1 MMMMTTIQ
9 RMPNTFRAIPAPR
22 RRHKKSAT
30 EDENQ
35 SVLTHSLTHKSQ
47 EVKKT
52 RRQED
57 KMICNDNDE
66 DTATTVANSTNR
78 TTATVTKSS
87 SKSNTMATVATATAT
102 RSVYKIKRL
111 NKQLQAA
118 TANTRR
124 VKQTLRQMLQLF
136 IRHSNQS
143 AELLKRAE
151 DKNKILYSTVAT
163 QIEVNARLREQLEQ
177 QPSPPP
183 PTTATDLSQKCCC
196 CCRLHSHNNTTADRR
211 HHVSGGGG
219 GDDKD
224 EAISIT
230 SSVDDFLESN
240 NSSNSDDDDNIET
253 YNPPS
258 DGFSQK
264 IMFNIPARHD
274 DDDDDDS
281 LMKERKSDNDDSIT
295 EALHQLTENNK

>member
-1 MMMMTTIQ
+1 
-9 RMPNTFRAIPAPR
+9 
-22 RRHKKSAT
+22 
-30 EDENQ
+30 
-35 SVLTHSLTHKSQ
+35 
-47 EVKKT
+47 
-52 RRQED
+52 
-57 KMICNDNDE
+57 
-66 DTATTVANSTNR
+66 
-78 TTATVTKSS
+78 
-87 SKSNTMATVATATAT
+87 MATVAAATAT

-143 AELLKRAE
+143 AGLLKRAE
-151 DKNKILYSTVAT
+151 DKNKILYSTVAA

-177 QPSPPP
+177 QPSPPT
-183 PTTATDLSQKCCC
+183 TTATDLSQKCCC
-196 CCRLHSHNNTTADRR
+196 CCRLHSHNNTTTADRRRR
-211 HHVSGGGG
+211 HHVSGNGD
-219 GDDKD
+219 DDKD

-240 NSSNSDDDDNIET
+240 NSNNSDDDDDNIET

-274 DDDDDDS
+274 DNDDDS
-281 LMKERKSDNDDSIT
+281 LMKKRKSDNDDSIT